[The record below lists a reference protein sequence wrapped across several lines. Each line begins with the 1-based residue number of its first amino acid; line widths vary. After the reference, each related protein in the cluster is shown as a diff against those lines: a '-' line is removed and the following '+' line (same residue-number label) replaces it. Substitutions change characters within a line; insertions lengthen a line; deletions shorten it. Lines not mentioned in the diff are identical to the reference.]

1 MSHSFTTLSPI
12 AKHMRKVLPQLLL
25 CVGLLSC
32 KQESVVHPERK
43 DIIEAVYASGSIIP
57 KDEYMVNSLVLGTV
71 VEKRVTEGDSV
82 GAGTILY
89 VLRNTSPT
97 DRYAAAQQAY
107 QNAQANLSENSPII
121 AELKIAAQNAESKFR
136 VDSLE
141 LNRYKKLRAEGAI
154 TASQFDAIS
163 NGYTISDNMRRSAQE
178 RLRLTLQDL
187 RVARANAKS
196 MMSAAGNDLDNYS
209 IKSDGNGFVFQLFK
223 EVGDAVRLGE
233 QVALLGAK
241 SERTIRLAVD
251 QQDIEKVKV
260 GQEVLVR
267 TDVTGA
273 DIHKATISKIYPVMN
288 PADQTFRVDAVFTD
302 TIPTQFVHSSVEGN
316 IIIKEKKNALI
327 IPRSALLQGDSVKV
341 KIDGEEKTVHVT
353 TGIMSIDRV
362 EILSGIDEKAEIIE
376 PTIKK

>member
-1 MSHSFTTLSPI
+1 MSHSLIAVSPL
-12 AKHMRKVLPQLLL
+12 AKHLRKVLPLLFL
-25 CVGLLSC
+25 GVGLLSC

-43 DIIEAVYASGSIIP
+43 DIIETVYASGSIIP
-57 KDEYMVNSLVLGTV
+57 QNEYMVNSLVLGTV
-71 VEKRVTEGDSV
+71 IEKRVTEGDSV

-89 VLRNTSPT
+89 VLRNTSPA

-107 QNAQANLSENSPII
+107 QNAEANLSENSPII

-196 MMSAAGNDLDNYS
+196 MMSAASNDLDNYT
-209 IKSDGNGFVFQLFK
+209 IKSDGSGFVFQLFK

-233 QVALLGAK
+233 QVALLGSK
-241 SERTIRLAVD
+241 NERTIRLAVD

-267 TDVTGA
+267 TDITGA
-273 DIHKATISKIYPVMN
+273 TIHKATVSKIYPVMN
-288 PADQTFRVDAVFTD
+288 IADQTFRVEAVFTD
-302 TIPTQFVHSSVEGN
+302 TIPTQFVHSSVEAN
-316 IIIKEKKNALI
+316 IIIQEKKNALV
-327 IPRSALLQGDSVKV
+327 IPRSVILQGDSVKV
-341 KIDGEEKTVHVT
+341 RSGGDEKTVHVK
-353 TGIMSIDRV
+353 TGVISFDKV
-362 EILSGIDEKAEIIE
+362 EVLSGLEENAEIIE
-376 PTIKK
+376 PSTK

>member
-1 MSHSFTTLSPI
+1 
-12 AKHMRKVLPQLLL
+12 MRKVLPLLLL

-43 DIIEAVYASGSIIP
+43 DIIETVYASGSIIP
-57 KDEYMVNSLVLGTV
+57 QNEYMVNSLVLGTV

-196 MMSAAGNDLDNYS
+196 MQTAASNDLDNYK

-267 TDVTGA
+267 TDVTGS

-362 EILSGIDEKAEIIE
+362 EILSGIDESAEVIE